1 MTKFFR
7 KIRYNLM
14 DKNPSPSKATAGSKT
29 GKYLKYAIGEIIL
42 VVFGILIALQINN
55 WNENRKK
62 EKLKDSYK
70 VSLIND
76 LSKDTLMLGKLISE
90 NYRVMNAL
98 RMQQKRF
105 LGPETPIDTL
115 IKIAKDEFDPEL
127 NTRFKY
133 NRNTFNTLIASGNID
148 LFSKEFND
156 KLMALISLQDI
167 ERENSEWYSEVYSSK
182 VSRFSDDYPVSR
194 QQNSKIF
201 NSIWTDINERK
212 IASGFI
218 SLTDIKG
225 FAHYSF
231 INEIENVKRQTIT
244 FLNQLDSLNY

>member
-1 MTKFFR
+1 MIKFFR
-7 KIRYNLM
+7 RIRYDLM
-14 DKNPSPSKATAGSKT
+14 EENPTSAKANAGSKT

-42 VVFGILIALQINN
+42 VVIGILIALQINN
-55 WNENRKK
+55 WNEHRKK

-90 NYRVMNAL
+90 NYRVMTAL
-98 RMQQKRF
+98 RIQQNRF

-115 IKIAKDEFDPEL
+115 IKIAKDEFEPQL
-127 NTRFKY
+127 NTRFNY

-167 ERENSEWYSEVYSSK
+167 ERGNSEYYSEVYSSK
-182 VSRFSDDYPVSR
+182 ISRFSDDYPVSKR
-194 QQNSKIF
+194 QNSKIF
-201 NSIWTDINERK
+201 NSIWTNINERK
-212 IASGFI
+212 MASGFI

-231 INEIENVKRQTIT
+231 VNEIENVKKQTIS
-244 FLNQLDSLNY
+244 FMKQMDSLN

>member
-1 MTKFFR
+1 MEE
-7 KIRYNLM
+7 
-14 DKNPSPSKATAGSKT
+14 NPTSAKATAGSKT
-29 GKYLKYAIGEIIL
+29 GKYLKYAMGEIVL
-42 VVFGILIALQINN
+42 VVIGILIALQINN

-90 NYRVMNAL
+90 NYRVMTAL
-98 RMQQKRF
+98 RIQQNRF

-115 IKIAKDEFDPEL
+115 IKIARDEFEPEL

-156 KLMALISLQDI
+156 MLMALISLQDI
-167 ERENSEWYSEVYSSK
+167 ERENSEWYSNVYSSK
-182 VSRFSDDYPVSR
+182 ISRFSDDYPISGH
-194 QQNSKIF
+194 QNSKIF

-212 IASGFI
+212 MASGFI

-231 INEIENVKRQTIT
+231 VNEIENVKMQTIN
-244 FLNQLDSLNY
+244 FLKQLDSLD

>member
-1 MTKFFR
+1 MEE
-7 KIRYNLM
+7 
-14 DKNPSPSKATAGSKT
+14 NPTSAKANAGSKT

-42 VVFGILIALQINN
+42 VVIGILIALQINN
-55 WNENRKK
+55 WNEHRKK

-90 NYRVMNAL
+90 NYRVMTAL
-98 RMQQKRF
+98 RIQQNRF

-115 IKIAKDEFDPEL
+115 IKIAKDEFEPQL
-127 NTRFKY
+127 NTRFNY

-167 ERENSEWYSEVYSSK
+167 ERGNSEYYSEVYSSK
-182 VSRFSDDYPVSR
+182 ISRFSDDYPVSKR
-194 QQNSKIF
+194 QNSKIF
-201 NSIWTDINERK
+201 NSIWTNINERK

-231 INEIENVKRQTIT
+231 VNEIENVKKQTIS
-244 FLNQLDSLNY
+244 FMKQMDSLN

>member
-1 MTKFFR
+1 MEE
-7 KIRYNLM
+7 
-14 DKNPSPSKATAGSKT
+14 NPTSAKATAGSKT

-42 VVFGILIALQINN
+42 VVIGILIALQINN
-55 WNENRKK
+55 WNENRKN
-62 EKLKDSYK
+62 EKLKYSYK

-90 NYRVMNAL
+90 NKRIMKAL
-98 RMQQKRF
+98 GMQQNRF

-133 NRNTFNTLIASGNID
+133 NRNTFKTLIASGSID

-167 ERENSEWYSEVYSSK
+167 ERENSKWYSDVYSSK
-182 VSRFSDDYPVSR
+182 ISRFSDDYPVSGH
-194 QQNSKIF
+194 QNSKIY
-201 NSIWTDINERK
+201 NSIWADINERE

-231 INEIENVKRQTIT
+231 VNEIENVKKQTIT
-244 FLNQLDSLNY
+244 FLKQIDSLR

>member
-1 MTKFFR
+1 MEE
-7 KIRYNLM
+7 
-14 DKNPSPSKATAGSKT
+14 NPTSAKANAGSKT

-42 VVFGILIALQINN
+42 VVIGILIALQINN
-55 WNENRKK
+55 WNEHRKK

-90 NYRVMNAL
+90 NYRVMTAL
-98 RMQQKRF
+98 RIQQNRF

-115 IKIAKDEFDPEL
+115 IKIAKDEFEPQL
-127 NTRFKY
+127 NTRFNY

-167 ERENSEWYSEVYSSK
+167 ERGNSEYYSEVYSSK
-182 VSRFSDDYPVSR
+182 ISRFSDDYPVSKR
-194 QQNSKIF
+194 QNSKIF
-201 NSIWTDINERK
+201 NSIWTNINERK
-212 IASGFI
+212 MASGFI

-231 INEIENVKRQTIT
+231 VNEIENVKKQTIS
-244 FLNQLDSLNY
+244 FMKQMDSLN